1 VQNLPRFT
9 PCQKADFEALPRRL
23 PSPRRVESALYPQDL
38 HFFAWHTRCAMLIN
52 MRTASALATSQSR
65 SAVASRPRH
74 LTAVPADMPRIVAVG
89 GGTGLP
95 SVLEGLRAEA
105 DAEGVTGADHVS
117 AIVTVMDE
125 GGSSGRLRRE
135 FGILPPGDI
144 RNCLAA
150 IAPADSPFKQL
161 LQHRFEEGGGLEG
174 HAVGNLMLTALAQ
187 ITGDFPSAVE
197 QLGAMMGLRGRVLPT
212 TRENVRLRAE
222 LESGAV
228 VEGETQIVGTGSRIK
243 WLALTPSPKPLPEV
257 LRALI
262 NADGIIVGPGSLYT
276 SLLPNLL
283 VEGVAATIS
292 GVDAVRIY
300 VANLMTEPGE
310 TDGYTLDDH
319 LNAIRAHTRHDL
331 FDYILV
337 NRRPIPTS
345 IAARY
350 ALQGSRPVVVD
361 RPLKWA
367 GRARVIECD
376 LAGECDGKKIRH
388 AARPLAQTI
397 RALVAAGRPA

>member
-1 VQNLPRFT
+1 
-9 PCQKADFEALPRRL
+9 
-23 PSPRRVESALYPQDL
+23 
-38 HFFAWHTRCAMLIN
+38 MLIN

-161 LQHRFEEGGGLEG
+161 LQHRFEDGGGLEG

-319 LNAIRAHTRHDL
+319 LHAIRAHTRHDL

>member
-1 VQNLPRFT
+1 M
-9 PCQKADFEALPRRL
+9 
-23 PSPRRVESALYPQDL
+23 
-38 HFFAWHTRCAMLIN
+38 RCATCDD

-74 LTAVPADMPRIVAVG
+74 LTAVPADIPRIVAVG

-95 SVLEGLRAEA
+95 AVLEGLRAEA
-105 DAEGVTGADHVS
+105 DVEGGTGPDHVS

-150 IAPADSPFKQL
+150 IAPPGSAFKQL
-161 LQHRFEEGGGLEG
+161 LQHRFDEGGGLEG

-197 QLGAMMGLRGRVLPT
+197 QLGTMMGLRGRVLPT

-222 LESGAV
+222 LESGEI
-228 VEGETQIVGTGSRIK
+228 VEGETEIVGRGSRIK
-243 WLALTPSPKPLPEV
+243 RLALTPSPKPLPDV

-262 NADGIIVGPGSLYT
+262 NADGIVVGPGSLYT

-283 VEGVAATIS
+283 VEGVASTIS

-319 LNAIRAHTRHDL
+319 LQAIRLHTRHDL
-331 FDYILV
+331 FDYIVV
-337 NRRPIPTS
+337 NRRPVS
-345 IAARY
+345 RDVAARY
-350 ALQGSRPVVVD
+350 ALQGSHPVVVD
-361 RPLKWA
+361 RPLEHA

-376 LAGECDGKKIRH
+376 LAGECDGRKIRH

-397 RALVAAGRPA
+397 RALVAAGRPSK

>member
-1 VQNLPRFT
+1 
-9 PCQKADFEALPRRL
+9 
-23 PSPRRVESALYPQDL
+23 
-38 HFFAWHTRCAMLIN
+38 

-65 SAVASRPRH
+65 SAVAYRPRH
-74 LTAVPADMPRIVAVG
+74 LTAVPADIPRIVAVG

-105 DAEGVTGADHVS
+105 DAEGATSADHVS

-135 FGILPPGDI
+135 FGVLPPGDI

-150 IAPADSPFKQL
+150 IAPPGSAFKQL
-161 LQHRFEEGGGLEG
+161 LQHRFDEGGGLEG

-187 ITGDFPSAVE
+187 ITGDFASAVE
-197 QLGAMMGLRGRVLPT
+197 QLGTMMGLRGRVLPT

-222 LESGAV
+222 LESGEI
-228 VEGETQIVGTGSRIK
+228 VEGETEIVGRGSRIK
-243 WLALTPSPKPLPEV
+243 RLALTPSPKPLPDV

-262 NADGIIVGPGSLYT
+262 NADGIVVGPGSLYT

-283 VEGVAATIS
+283 VEGVASTIS

-310 TDGYTLDDH
+310 TDDYTLDDH
-319 LNAIRAHTRHDL
+319 LQAIRLHARHDL
-331 FDYILV
+331 FDYIVV
-337 NRRPIPTS
+337 NRRPFS
-345 IAARY
+345 RDVAARY
-350 ALQGSRPVVVD
+350 ALQGSHPVVVD
-361 RPLKWA
+361 RPLKYA
-367 GRARVIECD
+367 GHARVIECD
-376 LAGECDGKKIRH
+376 LAGECDGRKIRH